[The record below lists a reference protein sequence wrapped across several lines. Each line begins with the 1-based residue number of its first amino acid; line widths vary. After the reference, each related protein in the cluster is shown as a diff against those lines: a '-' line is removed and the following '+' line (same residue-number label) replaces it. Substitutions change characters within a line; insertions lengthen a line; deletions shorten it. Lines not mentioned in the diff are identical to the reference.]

1 MEQFNVEKYI
11 ENPSRKVVTREGRN
25 VRIKGYDAKGSYPV
39 IGLLDYGVS
48 ERPAL
53 FNENGRYW
61 GEADSSLDLYFAP
74 EKHEGW
80 INLYRADT
88 NVQITTYM
96 PYDSKEKAIEESKKL
111 EDSYIAT
118 IKIEWEE

>member
-1 MEQFNVEKYI
+1 MEQFNLEKYI

-61 GEADSSLDLYFAP
+61 GETDSSLDLYFAP

-80 INLYRADT
+80 INMYENNYVGSEVFDT
-88 NVQITTYM
+88 
-96 PYDSKEKAIEESKKL
+96 PYSAEE
-111 EDSYIAT
+111 YGTRQTNYVTT
-118 IKIEWEE
+118 IKIEWEEHL

>member
-1 MEQFNVEKYI
+1 M
-11 ENPSRKVVTREGRN
+11 TREGRN

-80 INLYRADT
+80 INLYRVDK

-96 PYDSKEKAIEESKKL
+96 PYDSKEKAIEQSKGL
-111 EDSYIAT
+111 DNYIKT